1 VGGRKA
7 GGRSL
12 SAALPDVTWPLGSF
26 AVTQEPDQARPPST
40 RDEELFAADLSSVQT
55 TITDAER
62 VARMSAELEMGF
74 SMLADLGPAVAIFG
88 SARTPRD
95 DPDYALSRSIA
106 RRLSEAGFAII
117 TGGGPG
123 LMEAANM
130 GAREG
135 GSLSVGLNIELP
147 FEQLANDYIDIC
159 LDFHYFFARKVMFV
173 RYANAFVVLPGGF
186 GTLDELFEALT
197 LIQTAKIRHFPL
209 VLVDRGFWAGLMD
222 WITDQMLARR
232 TISPTDLQLVEFAD
246 DPEGVLEIIGG
257 AARRQGLRLSPR

>member
-1 VGGRKA
+1 MA
-7 GGRSL
+7 
-12 SAALPDVTWPLGSF
+12 AALPDVNCPLGSF
-26 AVTQEPDQARPPST
+26 AVTEEPDQARAPST
-40 RDEELFAADLSSVQT
+40 NDEELFAAELGSVQT
-55 TITDAER
+55 TQSDAER

-74 SMLADLGPAVAIFG
+74 ATLAHLGPAVAIFG

-95 DPDYALSRSIA
+95 DPDYALARAIA
-106 RRLSEAGFAII
+106 RRLSKAGFAII

-123 LMEAANM
+123 LMEAANL
-130 GAREG
+130 GAQEG
-135 GSLSVGLNIELP
+135 GSPSVGLNIELP
-147 FEQLANDYIDIC
+147 FEQLANDHLDIC

-257 AARRQGLRLSPR
+257 AARRQGLRLTPR